1 MTALWNLPNQ
11 SFIHLDLQPDG
22 ICKSACFGKHCTGL
36 YIRGLIGDIFNS
48 EKIRLLSIERM
59 LKEAGYKLGD
69 DYEHKETSVILYDY
83 EGRSLRTR
91 KQPTP
96 VAVTFDSLIVRTGA
110 LRKI

>member
-1 MTALWNLPNQ
+1 
-11 SFIHLDLQPDG
+11 
-22 ICKSACFGKHCTGL
+22 
-36 YIRGLIGDIFNS
+36 
-48 EKIRLLSIERM
+48 M